1 MGRIWELDFYSRPV
15 LDENQK
21 KRWELLICESQ
32 LGLQEQPS
40 PGFQY
45 SQFCSGTEVNS
56 VWLRDAIATALEN
69 VDYQPD
75 KIRFFRQPMMNMIL
89 KACSELGLTA
99 QMSRRTFTL
108 QQWLTERLATVYPQ
122 DPGYQ
127 AGTTLGVSLPA
138 PNPQPLPDA
147 LRGQKWAF
155 ANLGLAEL
163 EELAGVAVDF
173 GEVFPPRLVGLT
185 DERQIPGLVIFSER
199 ALALAAWMSGLD
211 LAYVK
216 LDLQPTPALGKRTP
230 HRLVLETG
238 GDDRWILAT
247 FGDAKLLA
255 EGQAFETAKTQSCQ
269 VHFLA
274 VQSSA
279 PTPEVAGFWLLQD
292 IALG

>member
-32 LGLQEQPS
+32 LGLQAQTV

-45 SQFCSGTEVNS
+45 SQFCSSTEVNS
-56 VWLRDAIATALEN
+56 VWLRDAIATALEKAGH
-69 VDYQPD
+69 QPD

-89 KACSELGLTA
+89 KACADLGLPA
-99 QMSRRTFTL
+99 QISRRTFTL
-108 QQWLTERLATVYPQ
+108 QQWLTDRLSTVYPQ

-127 AGTTLGVSLPA
+127 AGATPRVSLPA

-155 ANLGLAEL
+155 AKLDLTEL
-163 EELAGVAVDF
+163 EALADVPVDF
-173 GEVFPPRLVGLT
+173 GEVFPPRLVGLS
-185 DERQIPGLVIFSER
+185 EQMQIPGVVIFSER
-199 ALALAAWMSGLD
+199 ALPLAAWMSGLD
-211 LAYVK
+211 LAYVQ
-216 LDLQPTPALGKRTP
+216 LDMQPTPALGKRTP

-255 EGQAFETAKTQSCQ
+255 EGKAFEASKAEASH

-274 VQSSA
+274 VQSNSPEA
-279 PTPEVAGFWLLQD
+279 EVAGFWLLQD